1 METIPPAFQPPDAT
15 AGILR
20 WRVYTPPPAPVS
32 PPGVI
37 VIHGGGWKAGGPF
50 QDGPDLISNDLAEAG
65 YYVVSVNYE
74 LAPCG
79 LIPKQPC
86 HQTHDPDDEHD
97 DGYWVQRQSHEI
109 KSFVKALR
117 ADTHV
122 NRDKIGVVG
131 GSAGATLAINVALDT
146 RPGGWT
152 NWTAVDRPV
161 CAVGLSGVYDFSDRT
176 PQCYAPLDDFIN
188 AAENYT
194 RTGNLELQKQ
204 YSSVSLVTTPTE
216 QMPFRPLFLI
226 NSEFDHPTPYRQI
239 VDMICALKAAQ
250 VPDDAYQT
258 LTIPNSTRHG
268 FLLWVKVDEVRDQ
281 TVAEE
286 VIEFLDA
293 HLK

>member
-97 DGYWVQRQSHEI
+97 DGYWVQRQVTRS
-109 KSFVKALR
+109 R
-117 ADTHV
+117 A
-122 NRDKIGVVG
+122 
-131 GSAGATLAINVALDT
+131 S
-146 RPGGWT
+146 
-152 NWTAVDRPV
+152 
-161 CAVGLSGVYDFSDRT
+161 
-176 PQCYAPLDDFIN
+176 
-188 AAENYT
+188 
-194 RTGNLELQKQ
+194 
-204 YSSVSLVTTPTE
+204 
-216 QMPFRPLFLI
+216 
-226 NSEFDHPTPYRQI
+226 
-239 VDMICALKAAQ
+239 
-250 VPDDAYQT
+250 
-258 LTIPNSTRHG
+258 
-268 FLLWVKVDEVRDQ
+268 
-281 TVAEE
+281 
-286 VIEFLDA
+286 
-293 HLK
+293 

>member
-1 METIPPAFQPPDAT
+1 M
-15 AGILR
+15 
-20 WRVYTPPPAPVS
+20 
-32 PPGVI
+32 
-37 VIHGGGWKAGGPF
+37 
-50 QDGPDLISNDLAEAG
+50 
-65 YYVVSVNYE
+65 
-74 LAPCG
+74 
-79 LIPKQPC
+79 
-86 HQTHDPDDEHD
+86 
-97 DGYWVQRQSHEI
+97 
-109 KSFVKALR
+109 KALR

-176 PQCYAPLDDFIN
+176 PQRYAPLDDFIN
-188 AAENYT
+188 AAENCT

-216 QMPFRPLFLI
+216 QMPFRPFFLI

-286 VIEFLDA
+286 VIEFE
-293 HLK
+293 